1 VRVLVTGV
9 GGFVGGHV
17 VDFLAA
23 QPAPPEI
30 FGILRRGSGDALR
43 ARGATVLTADLED
56 APATDAAIEA
66 ARPDRVIHLA
76 GQSSVHRSWEDPA
89 ATLRANVHG
98 LLNVLEALRR
108 RSLTPRVLV
117 VGSAEEYGAVQAERL
132 PVVERTRLQPASP
145 YAVSK
150 VAQAY
155 LARQY
160 FLSHGIPVICT
171 RTFHHTGP
179 GRGEAFAESSF
190 ARQIAAI
197 EGGGCPAVIS
207 VGNLD
212 AVRDFTDVRDVVRA
226 YWLLLHKGRAG
237 ETYNVCSGRGIAI
250 GDVLQE
256 LLDVSGVR
264 IEIRRDPDRMRP
276 ADIPAIIGNPK
287 KLRDAT
293 GWSPDI
299 PLRQTLADLL
309 AHWRRQVQGTPAK
322 APASPAVR
330 A

>member
-1 VRVLVTGV
+1 MRVLVTGV

-17 VDFLAA
+17 VDFLGATCPAA
-23 QPAPPEI
+23 EV
-30 FGILRRGSGDALR
+30 FGIVRRGGDALR
-43 ARGATVLTADLED
+43 ARGVTVLTADLVD
-56 APATDAAIEA
+56 GAATDAVIDEV
-66 ARPDRVIHLA
+66 RPDRIIHLA

-98 LLNVLEALRR
+98 LLSVLEALRR

-117 VGSAEEYGAVQAERL
+117 VGSAEEYGAVQVEKL
-132 PVVERTRLQPASP
+132 PAGEKTPLQPASP

-150 VAQAY
+150 VAQAF

-160 FLSHGIPVICT
+160 FLSHGIPVVCT

-179 GRGEAFAESSF
+179 GRGEVFAESSF
-190 ARQIAAI
+190 ARQIAEI
-197 EGGGCPAVIS
+197 EAGRQPPMLS

-226 YWLLLHKGRAG
+226 YWLLLEKGRAG

-250 GDVLQE
+250 GDVLRE
-256 LLDVSGVR
+256 LLDVSGLS
-264 IEIRRDPDRMRP
+264 IEVRRDPDRMRP
-276 ADIPAIIGNPK
+276 SDIPAIIGNPR
-287 KLRDAT
+287 KLKDAT
-293 GWSPDI
+293 GWTPAI
-299 PLRQTLADLL
+299 PLRQTLSDLL
-309 AHWRRQVQGTPAK
+309 AHWRALAATTA
-322 APASPAVR
+322 ASPTAR

>member
-17 VDFLAA
+17 VDFLSAR
-23 QPAPPEI
+23 QPAVEV
-30 FGILRRGSGDALR
+30 FGIVRRGGEALR
-43 ARGATVLTADLED
+43 ARGVTVLTADLED
-56 APATDAAIEA
+56 GPATDAAIDEI
-66 ARPDRVIHLA
+66 RPDRVFHLA
-76 GQSSVHRSWEDPA
+76 GQSSVHRSWENPA

-108 RSLTPRVLV
+108 RSLAPRVLV

-132 PVVERTRLQPASP
+132 PVIERTRLQPASP

-160 FLSHGIPVICT
+160 FLSHGVPVVCT

-179 GRGEAFAESSF
+179 GRGEVFAESSF
-190 ARQIAAI
+190 ARQIAEI
-197 EGGGCPAVIS
+197 EAGRQPPVLK

-226 YWLLLHKGRAG
+226 YWLLLEKGRAG

-256 LLDVSGVR
+256 LLDVSGAK
-264 IEIRRDPDRMRP
+264 IEVRRDPERMRP

-293 GWSPDI
+293 GWTADI
-299 PLRQTLADLL
+299 PMRQTLGDLL
-309 AHWRRQVQGTPAK
+309 AHWRQAQAVATPAPPL
-322 APASPAVR
+322 AR
-330 A
+330 R

>member
-1 VRVLVTGV
+1 MRVLVTGV

-17 VDFLAA
+17 VDMLASTRPEA
-23 QPAPPEI
+23 QV
-30 FGILRRGSGDALR
+30 FGIIRRGDGQALR
-43 ARGATVLTADLED
+43 SRGVTVLTADLED
-56 APATDAAIEA
+56 GPATDAAVEE

-89 ATLRANVHG
+89 ATLRTNVLG
-98 LLNVLEALRR
+98 VLNLLEALRR
-108 RSLTPRVLV
+108 RSLAPRVLV

-150 VAQAY
+150 VSQAY
-155 LARQY
+155 VARQY

-190 ARQIAAI
+190 ARQIAEI
-197 EGGGCPAVIS
+197 EAGQRPAVIS

-226 YWLLLHKGRAG
+226 YWLLLDKGRAG

-256 LLDVSGVR
+256 LLDVSGAAV
-264 IEIRRDPDRMRP
+264 EVRRDPERMRP
-276 ADIPAIIGNPK
+276 SDIPAIIGNPK

-293 GWSPDI
+293 GWAADI
-299 PLRQTLADLL
+299 PLRKTLADLL
-309 AHWRRQVQGTPAK
+309 AHWRRVTASVPGPTPA
-322 APASPAVR
+322 ATT
-330 A
+330 

>member
-1 VRVLVTGV
+1 MRVLVTGV

-17 VDFLAA
+17 VEFLSAA
-23 QPAPPEI
+23 APQAQV
-30 FGILRRGSGDALR
+30 FGIIRRGVSDSFPS
-43 ARGATVLTADLED
+43 RGVTVLKADLED
-56 APATDAAIEA
+56 AAATDAAIEE

-76 GQSSVHRSWEDPA
+76 GQSSVHRSWEDPG

-108 RSLTPRVLV
+108 RSLAPRMLV

-132 PVVERTRLQPASP
+132 PVIERTGLQPASP

-179 GRGEAFAESSF
+179 GRGEVFAESSF
-190 ARQIAAI
+190 ARQIAEI
-197 EGGGCPAVIS
+197 EAARRPPVIS

-226 YWLLLHKGRAG
+226 YWLLLDKGRAG

-256 LLDVSGVR
+256 LLDLSRATVEVQ
-264 IEIRRDPDRMRP
+264 RDPARMRP
-276 ADIPAIIGNPK
+276 SDIPAIIGNPK

-293 GWSPDI
+293 GWTADI
-299 PLRQTLADLL
+299 PLRRTLGDLL
-309 AHWRRQVQGTPAK
+309 AHWRRHLQAD
-322 APASPAVR
+322 APAVSPAAR
-330 A
+330 G

>member
-1 VRVLVTGV
+1 MRVLVTGA

-17 VDFLAA
+17 ADFLADQRPGA
-23 QPAPPEI
+23 EV
-30 FGILRRGSGDALR
+30 FGIVRRGGSDRLR
-43 ARGATVLTADLED
+43 SRGVTVLTADLED
-56 APATDAAIEA
+56 APATDAVIDEV
-66 ARPDRVIHLA
+66 RPDRVLHLA
-76 GQSSVHRSWEDPA
+76 GQSSVHRSWENPA

-160 FLSHGIPVICT
+160 FLSHGVPVICT

-190 ARQIAAI
+190 ARQIAEI
-197 EGGGCPAVIS
+197 EAGRQPPVIS

-226 YWLLLHKGRAG
+226 YWLLLEKGRAG
-237 ETYNVCSGRGIAI
+237 ETYNVCSGQGIAI

-256 LLDVSGVR
+256 LLNVAGAA
-264 IEIRRDPDRMRP
+264 IEVRRDPERMRP
-276 ADIPAIIGNPK
+276 SDIPAIIGNPK

-293 GWSPDI
+293 GWVPEI
-299 PLRQTLADLL
+299 PLRQTLGDLL
-309 AHWRRQVQGTPAK
+309 AQWRRDAPAV
-322 APASPAVR
+322 ATPASPAVR

>member
-1 VRVLVTGV
+1 MRVLVTGI

-23 QPAPPEI
+23 QRPAVEV
-30 FGILRRGSGDALR
+30 FGIVRRGGDALR
-43 ARGATVLTADLED
+43 SRGVGVHAADLED
-56 APATDAAIEA
+56 GPAVDAVIGAV
-66 ARPDRVIHLA
+66 RPDRILHLA

-89 ATLRANVHG
+89 GTLRANVHG
-98 LLNVLEALRR
+98 LLNVLEAVRR
-108 RSLTPRVLV
+108 RSLSPRVLV

-160 FLSHGIPVICT
+160 FLSHGVPVVCT

-179 GRGEAFAESSF
+179 GRGEVFAESSF
-190 ARQIAAI
+190 ARQIAEI
-197 EGGGCPAVIS
+197 EAGQKPPVIS

-226 YWLLLHKGRAG
+226 YWLLLGKGRAG
-237 ETYNVCSGRGIAI
+237 ETYNVCSGQGIAI

-256 LLDVSGVR
+256 LLGASAR
-264 IEIRRDPDRMRP
+264 TIEVRRDPERMRP
-276 ADIPAIIGNPK
+276 SDIPAIIGNPK

-293 GWSPDI
+293 GWAPEI
-299 PLRQTLADLL
+299 PLRQTLGDLL
-309 AHWRRQVQGTPAK
+309 AYWRQARAAATPA
-322 APASPAVR
+322 APAAR
-330 A
+330 G

>member
-1 VRVLVTGV
+1 MKVLVTGV

-23 QPAPPEI
+23 HCPAAEV
-30 FGILRRGSGDALR
+30 FGIVRHAGSDALR
-43 ARGATVLTADLED
+43 ARGVTLLTADLED
-56 APATDAAIEA
+56 GPATDAVIDQV
-66 ARPDRVIHLA
+66 RPDRVLHLA
-76 GQSSVHRSWEDPA
+76 GQSSVHRSWENPA

-98 LLNVLEALRR
+98 LLSVLEALRR

-160 FLSHGIPVICT
+160 FLSHGIPVVCT

-179 GRGEAFAESSF
+179 GRGEVFAESSF
-190 ARQIAAI
+190 ARQIAEI
-197 EGGGCPAVIS
+197 EAGRQPPVIS

-226 YWLLLHKGRAG
+226 YWLLLEKGRAG

-256 LLDVSGVR
+256 LLDVSGVQ
-264 IEIRRDPDRMRP
+264 IEVRRDPERMRP
-276 ADIPAIIGNPK
+276 SDIPAIIGNPK

-293 GWSPDI
+293 GWTPDI
-299 PLRQTLADLL
+299 PLRQTLGDLL
-309 AHWRRQVQGTPAK
+309 AHWRRQAQAAA
-322 APASPAVR
+322 APTAPPVR

>member
-1 VRVLVTGV
+1 MRVLVTGV

-17 VDFLAA
+17 ADFLAA
-23 QPAPPEI
+23 HCPDAEV
-30 FGILRRGSGDALR
+30 FGIVRRAGGDALR
-43 ARGATVLTADLED
+43 ARGVTVVTAELED
-56 APATDAAIEA
+56 GCATDAVIDQV
-66 ARPDRVIHLA
+66 RPGRIIHLA
-76 GQSSVHRSWEDPA
+76 GQSSVHRSWENPA
-89 ATLRANVHG
+89 ATLRANVLG

-132 PVVERTRLQPASP
+132 PVVETTPLQPGSP

-150 VAQAY
+150 VAQGY

-160 FLSHGIPVICT
+160 FLSHGVPIVCT

-179 GRGEAFAESSF
+179 GRGEVFAESSF
-190 ARQIAAI
+190 AHQIAEI
-197 EGGGCPAVIS
+197 EAGRQPPVLS

-226 YWLLLHKGRAG
+226 YWLLLEKGRAG

-256 LLDVSGVR
+256 LLDVSGAT
-264 IEIRRDPDRMRP
+264 IEVRRDPDRMRP
-276 ADIPAIIGNPK
+276 SDIPAIIGNPR

-293 GWSPDI
+293 GWAPEI

-309 AHWRRQVQGTPAK
+309 AHWRRQARATPAPA
-322 APASPAVR
+322 APPAR

>member
-1 VRVLVTGV
+1 MRVLVTGV
-9 GGFVGGHV
+9 GGFVGAHLV
-17 VDFLAA
+17 EFLRAA
-23 QPAPPEI
+23 APESQV
-30 FGILRRGSGDALR
+30 FGIVRRGGGDALQKQ
-43 ARGATVLTADLED
+43 GVTLLQADLED
-56 APATDAAIEA
+56 GPSTDAAVEE

-76 GQSSVHRSWEDPA
+76 GQSSVHRSWEDPG

-108 RSLTPRVLV
+108 RSLTPRTLV

-132 PVVERTRLQPASP
+132 PVVEKTALQPASP

-179 GRGEAFAESSF
+179 GRGEVFAESSF
-190 ARQIAAI
+190 ARQIAEI
-197 EGGGCPAVIS
+197 EAQRRPAVLS

-226 YWLLLHKGRAG
+226 YWLLLDKGRAG

-250 GDVLQE
+250 GDVLQL
-256 LLDVSGVR
+256 LLDASGAKV
-264 IEIRRDPDRMRP
+264 EVRRDPERMRP
-276 ADIPAIIGNPK
+276 SDIPAIIGSPR
-287 KLRDAT
+287 KLQVAT
-293 GWSPDI
+293 GWSADI
-299 PLRQTLADLL
+299 PLRRTLADLL
-309 AHWRRQVQGTPAK
+309 AQWRRDLPAPAK
-322 APASPAVR
+322 AASPAAR
-330 A
+330 G

>member
-1 VRVLVTGV
+1 MRVLVTGV

-23 QPAPPEI
+23 HEPEAQV
-30 FGILRRGSGDALR
+30 FGIVRRGGEGLR
-43 ARGATVLTADLED
+43 ARGVTLLHADLED
-56 APATDAAIEA
+56 GDATDAAVEQV
-66 ARPDRVIHLA
+66 RPDRILHLA
-76 GQSSVHRSWEDPA
+76 GQSSVHRSWESPA
-89 ATLRANVHG
+89 ETLRANVHG
-98 LLNVLEALRR
+98 LLSVLEAVRR
-108 RSLTPRVLV
+108 RNLAPRVLV

-160 FLSHGIPVICT
+160 FLSHGVPVICT

-179 GRGEAFAESSF
+179 GRGEVFAESSF
-190 ARQIAAI
+190 ARQIAEI
-197 EGGGCPAVIS
+197 EAGRQPPVLS

-212 AVRDFTDVRDVVRA
+212 AVRDYSDVRDVARA
-226 YWLLLHKGRAG
+226 YWLLLQKGRAG
-237 ETYNVCSGRGIAI
+237 ETYNVCSGQGIAI
-250 GDVLQE
+250 GDILQT
-256 LLDVSGVR
+256 LLDVSGVA
-264 IEIRRDPDRMRP
+264 IDVRRDPERMRP
-276 ADIPAIIGNPK
+276 SDIPAIIGNPK

-293 GWSPDI
+293 GWTPEI

-309 AHWRRQVQGTPAK
+309 EHWRHQARATPTPA
-322 APASPAVR
+322 PAAR
-330 A
+330 G